1 MNTLYPIFMNIENRP
16 VLVVGGG
23 VIAEQKLK
31 GLLEAKADITVLAPR
46 ITDTIEGFVKNNK
59 MKLLLRKYIR
69 DDVKGFFIVV
79 GATSNRCVQE
89 QIFKDAQVHAIPV
102 NIVDV
107 PHLCTF
113 YLSSIFHKGNLKIA
127 VSTNGKSPTLGK
139 IIRDKIKTEF
149 SEGYPDLL
157 ETIGDMRPEV
167 MNSLPDYESRK
178 KFYEHVVRSE
188 LQRLTHSI
196 STRTIQ
202 RTVNSLRCGKVYLI
216 GAGPGDPE
224 LITIKGMKI
233 LGKADVVLYDALVNE
248 DLLSFAPNSSE
259 KIFVGKR
266 ASLHCR
272 RQEEINDLL
281 ILKAGEG
288 KCVVRLKGGDPF
300 IFGRGGEELEALHK
314 AGIEVEVVPGITA
327 GIGVP
332 TSLGLPLTHRQDSSS
347 IVFLTGHE
355 DPSKSKERIDWQ
367 SVSHIDTIVIYMGV
381 KKLHSI
387 VESLLQYGVSPSKPI
402 AIIFGGTLPEETVKT
417 GTLQDIEEQFRDH
430 SIISPGLIVVGS
442 VVRFLEHRVHRE
454 GTMQIFKALQE
465 EINQ

>member
-1 MNTLYPIFMNIENRP
+1 MNIENRP

-23 VIAEQKLK
+23 DVAEQKLK
-31 GLLEAKADITVLAPR
+31 GLLEVNADVTVIAPR
-46 ITDTIEGFVKNNK
+46 VTETIKGFAKNNK
-59 MKLLLRKYIR
+59 IRLLLRKYMR

-79 GATSNRCVQE
+79 GATSNRSIQE
-89 QIFKDAQVHAIPV
+89 EIFNDAHVHAIPV

-149 SEGYPDLL
+149 SEGYPELL

-178 KFYEHVVRSE
+178 KFYEHVVRTE
-188 LQRLTHSI
+188 LHRLPQHVNTKIVRS
-196 STRTIQ
+196 STD
-202 RTVNSLRCGKVYLI
+202 SLRCSKVYLI

-224 LITIKGMKI
+224 LMTVKGMKI

-248 DLLSFAPNSSE
+248 DILSYAPNFAE
-259 KIFVGKR
+259 KIYVGKR
-266 ASLHCR
+266 AGMHCR

-281 ILKAGEG
+281 ILKASEG

-300 IFGRGGEELEALHK
+300 IFGRGGEELEALRK
-314 AGIEVEVVPGITA
+314 TGIEVEVVPGITA

-332 TSLGLPLTHRQDSSS
+332 TSLGLPLTHRRDSSS
-347 IVFLTGHE
+347 VMFLTGHE
-355 DPSKSKERIDWQ
+355 DPAKSEERIDWQ
-367 SVSHIDTIVIYMGV
+367 SVSHIDTIVLYMGV
-381 KKLHSI
+381 KRLHNI
-387 VESLLQYGVSPSKPI
+387 VESLLQNGISPSKPI
-402 AIIFGGTLPEETVKT
+402 AIIFDGTLPEETVIT

-430 SIISPGLIVVGS
+430 SFLSPGLIIVGS

-454 GTMQIFKALQE
+454 RTMRLNKVMQE
-465 EINQ
+465 EIIG

>member
-1 MNTLYPIFMNIENRP
+1 MNTLYPLFMNIEHRP

-23 VIAEQKLK
+23 VVAEQKLK
-31 GLLEAKADITVLAPR
+31 GLLEVNADITVIAPHV
-46 ITDTIEGFVKNNK
+46 TETIEGFAKDNK
-59 MKLLLRKYIR
+59 IRLLPRKYMR
-69 DDVKGFFIVV
+69 DDVNGFFIVV
-79 GATSNRCVQE
+79 GATRNRSVQE
-89 QIFKDAQVHAIPV
+89 EIFHDAQVHAIPV

-149 SEGYPDLL
+149 SEGYPELL
-157 ETIGDMRPEV
+157 ETLGDMRPEV
-167 MNSLPDYESRK
+167 MKSFPDYESRK

-188 LQRLTHSI
+188 VQRLPHSI

-202 RTVNSLRCGKVYLI
+202 RTADSLRCGKVYLI

-224 LITIKGMKI
+224 LMTVKGMKI

-248 DLLSFAPNSSE
+248 DLLSFAPDSSE

-266 ASLHCR
+266 AGLHCR
-272 RQEEINDLL
+272 QQEEINDLL
-281 ILKAGEG
+281 ILKVDEG

-300 IFGRGGEELEALHK
+300 IFGRGGEELEALRK
-314 AGIEVEVVPGITA
+314 AGIEIEVVPGITA

-355 DPSKSKERIDWQ
+355 DPAKSKERIDWQ

-381 KKLHSI
+381 KRLHSI

-402 AIIFGGTLPEETVKT
+402 AIIFGGTLPEETVIT

-442 VVRFLEHRVHRE
+442 VVRFLKHRVHRE
-454 GTMQIFKALQE
+454 RFMQIDKALQE
-465 EINQ
+465 EIIQ